1 MWSVRCPGGPY
12 SEARTA
18 SWGQRVKGCI
28 CYPGTVSYLPE
39 GDADSLKIF
48 EQGNDMTAFVVWE
61 GNSSNHAE

>member
-1 MWSVRCPGGPY
+1 MSG
-12 SEARTA
+12 AREGHTVKLEQA